1 MITDITGLGT
11 ENTILTLI
19 PNFDD
24 YTVEIL
30 PQGLVLSFA
39 GTFDI
44 GYPFEDKGR
53 RRISCS
59 FTFTNRKELNDFIDF
74 WYDRKGALKRFWI
87 PCWFNEFKLV
97 EPIEKSSSE
106 AKVYLT
112 NLALRND
119 EHLRVFLF
127 IYKGDLSESEL
138 IVRKITDI
146 VVDTENKIET
156 LYFDNVVNRKIYP
169 QEVTIF
175 GRVLLVRF
183 GETGIELQCFFA
195 RTNELHVKV
204 SCNFLELPSE
214 YEEIEGT

>member
-1 MITDITGLGT
+1 MITNITGLGT

-39 GTFDI
+39 GTLDI

-97 EPIEKSSSE
+97 EPIEKNSSE

-138 IVRKITDI
+138 IVRKINDI
-146 VVDTENKIET
+146 VVDTIHKTET
-156 LYFDNVVNRKIYP
+156 LYFDSVLNRKVYP

-183 GETGIELQCFFA
+183 SENGIELRCFFTKA
-195 RTNELHVKV
+195 NELYVRA
-204 SCNFLELPSE
+204 SCSFLELPSE